1 MSCLEPD
8 EIEHGRHR
16 MGPTVNEVYLLATLI
31 IIPSSKI
38 KNLALDL
45 PDAKKPKIDQ

>member
-16 MGPTVNEVYLLATLI
+16 MGPTVNEVYLPAALI
-31 IIPSSKI
+31 IIPSSK
-38 KNLALDL
+38 L
-45 PDAKKPKIDQ
+45 KKFSST